1 MLKYAHCASVKLF
14 KNYKG
19 GKNYM
24 SIISTYFIDYDTVV
38 HFTCILENYVP
49 ERYLPLCSFFSLQ

>member
-19 GKNYM
+19 GNKM
-24 SIISTYFIDYDTVV
+24 TSIISPYFIDYDTAV
-38 HFTCILENYVP
+38 HFTGILENPVP
-49 ERYLPLCSFFSLQ
+49 EKYLPLCLSFYLQ